1 MWVDP
6 IAHEQQ
12 IAREAAAEKAEETRR
27 EVQLAYWYKS
37 TCFTSTKVQILT
49 EEGTQRDAKTRAKGR
64 AELDLDLQNEKKA
77 RRRSEETA
85 VAERLA
91 CDSQGLAMTR
101 AARAYMR
108 QEEGQSSLGQ
118 DRQF

>member
-1 MWVDP
+1 M
-6 IAHEQQ
+6 
-12 IAREAAAEKAEETRR
+12 R
-27 EVQLAYWYKS
+27 
-37 TCFTSTKVQILT
+37 
-49 EEGTQRDAKTRAKGR
+49 
-64 AELDLDLQNEKKA
+64 NEKKA

-91 CDSQGLAMTR
+91 CDSQGLALAR

-108 QEEGQSSLGQ
+108 QEEGQSGLAQ

>member
-1 MWVDP
+1 VDP
-6 IAHEQQ
+6 IANERQ
-12 IAREAAAEKAEETRR
+12 IAREAAAEKAKEARR
-27 EVQLAYWYKS
+27 EVQLAYQYKS

-49 EEGTQRDAKTRAKGR
+49 QKGTQGDAQARARGR
-64 AELDLDLQNEKKA
+64 AELDLVIQNEKKA
-77 RRRSEETA
+77 RRRLEETA

-91 CDSQGLAMTR
+91 CNNQGLAMAR

-108 QEEGQSSLGQ
+108 QEEGQSEQ